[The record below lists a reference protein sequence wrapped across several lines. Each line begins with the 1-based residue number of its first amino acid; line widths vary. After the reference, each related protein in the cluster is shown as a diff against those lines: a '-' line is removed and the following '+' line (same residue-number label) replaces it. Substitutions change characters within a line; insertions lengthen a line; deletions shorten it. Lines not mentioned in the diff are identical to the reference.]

1 MKTYYFELMDKNN
14 NSYNVLIPEGQSK
27 TKASAQARRI
37 MRALGIRKALLSVNS
52 MRTSNILDIITVELD

>member
-37 MRALGIRKALLSVNS
+37 MRALGIKEAVLAIRAYKGA
-52 MRTSNILDIITVELD
+52 DIQASTIIR